1 MNKKN
6 LSSPN
11 RSNQVKEMES
21 SKYSNKESLKIEN
34 NSILDDSE
42 LIKNY
47 DNSLKSPQ
55 SRRLYKLI
63 ENEAHPVAPS

>member
-21 SKYSNKESLKIEN
+21 STYPYKESLKIEN
-34 NSILDDSE
+34 NSILDDSK

-47 DNSLKSPQ
+47 NNSLKSPQ
-55 SRRLYKLI
+55 TMRPYKII
-63 ENEAHPVAPS
+63 ENGDHPA

>member
-21 SKYSNKESLKIEN
+21 SKYSYKESLKIEN

-47 DNSLKSPQ
+47 NNSFKSSQ
-55 SRRLYKLI
+55 SRGLYKII
-63 ENEAHPVAPS
+63 ENGDHPA